1 MPARV
6 GRVRRGVRFEGIAA
20 IALGALFA
28 RAAAAQVEEAARVA
42 AQAAPAAAAAPA
54 QDAAPEAPVELLRR
68 AFDRRYGAD
77 THQQMSLVLSSK
89 GREVQHQELEVVT
102 KMENGQLRAFAR
114 FTAPPDLRDT
124 ALLVLEQEGRPDDYF
139 LYLPALAK
147 VRRVSGAQRSDSFM
161 GTDLTY
167 EDLERRRVED
177 FEDLR
182 VRQETVGGEAAL
194 GVNAH
199 PRQPSGYERVEFA
212 IAPGDATILETRYYA
227 RGADAPFKVIAFPRA
242 SLHEEGGFSV
252 PTRIAVANLKKD
264 TRTEVTV
271 ESLELNPKLDLRL
284 FTTNALMREAELS
297 SKHPGGA
304 K

>member
-1 MPARV
+1 M
-6 GRVRRGVRFEGIAA
+6 GWIAA
-20 IALGALFA
+20 IALGALLP
-28 RAAAAQVEEAARVA
+28 RAAAAQ
-42 AQAAPAAAAAPA
+42 A
-54 QDAAPEAPVELLRR
+54 QDAAPAGPGAALPAAAARDGVPEAPLELLRR

-77 THQQMSLVLSSK
+77 THQQLSLVLSSK

-124 ALLVLEQEGRPDDYF
+124 ALLVMEQEGRPDDYF
-139 LYLPALAK
+139 LYLPALDK

-167 EDLERRRVED
+167 EDLERRRIED

-182 VRQETVGGEAAL
+182 VRRESVGGEDAL
-194 GVNAH
+194 TVNAH
-199 PRQPSGYERVEFA
+199 PTQPSGYERVEFA

-252 PTRIAVANLKKD
+252 PTRIAVANLKKN
-264 TRTEVTV
+264 TQTEVTV
-271 ESLELNPKLDLRL
+271 EFLELNPKLDLRL
-284 FTTNALMREAELS
+284 FTTNALMREAELT
-297 SKHPGGA
+297 SKRPAPG